1 MKIINFIKSRLRKI
15 LLDEIWLEDY
25 IKRGM
30 RIGNN
35 CSIQPGVIFDYSHC
49 WLINIG
55 NNVTIAPQAYI
66 LAHDASTKKLLDYT
80 KIGNVIIEDD
90 VFIGAR
96 SLIMPGVK
104 IGKGS
109 IIGANSTVTKSIP
122 SGVVAAGNPA
132 RIICSVQEY
141 KEKQKLLFKESEINN
156 LVFNIDYTLKG
167 NIDSMKKTEMFN
179 LLEKSNGY
187 IK

>member
-1 MKIINFIKSRLRKI
+1 MRIINFIKSRLKKM

-55 NNVTIAPQAYI
+55 NNVTIAPQVYI
-66 LAHDASTKKLLDYT
+66 LEHDASTKKLLDYT
-80 KIGNVIIEDD
+80 KIGRIRIEDD

-104 IGKGS
+104 IGNGS

-122 SGVVAAGNPA
+122 SSVIAVGNPA
-132 RIICSVQEY
+132 KIICSVQEN
-141 KEKQKLLFKESEINN
+141 KEKQQLLFKECEMNN

-167 NIDSMKKTEMFN
+167 HIGSMKKSEMFN

>member
-1 MKIINFIKSRLRKI
+1 MRIINFIKSRLRKI
-15 LLDEIWLEDY
+15 LLDEVWLEDY

-30 RIGNN
+30 KIGNN

-66 LAHDASTKKLLDYT
+66 LAHDASTKKLFDYT
-80 KIGNVIIEDD
+80 KIGSVVIEDD

-96 SLIMPGVK
+96 SLIMPGVT

-109 IIGANSTVTKSIP
+109 IIGSNSVVTKSIP
-122 SGVVAAGNPA
+122 SNVVAAGNPA
-132 RIICSVQEY
+132 KILCSLDDYKQNNMDLVNCTDQIY
-141 KEKQKLLFKESEINN
+141 DYLYTVNGGINDLQKEKMYNDL
-156 LVFNIDYTLKG
+156 IDR
-167 NIDSMKKTEMFN
+167 I
-179 LLEKSNGY
+179 GY
-187 IK
+187 VK